1 VSGSSVGYIGCC
13 FNSPPGP
20 FLCPDVEVD
29 GVGGIWCV
37 EVVQVRL
44 VEHVL
49 SGLTPARSEVFIDV
63 DRRGKR

>member
-1 VSGSSVGYIGCC
+1 VSGNSVGSIGVC

-20 FLCPDVEVD
+20 FLPPDVEVD

-44 VEHVL
+44 IKHVL
-49 SGLTPARSEVFIDV
+49 SGLTSARSESIINVGA
-63 DRRGKR
+63 RSEG